1 MNMSLE
7 ELYDYLVRN
16 GILVEP
22 DPDKVSVYDYARFRE
37 FKTMISE
44 KNISHDRLDDFLS
57 KIESIKSDL
66 DDLGYDIESLKE

>member
-1 MNMSLE
+1 MSLE

-22 DPDKVSVYDYARFRE
+22 DPDKVSVYDYARFRD
-37 FKTMISE
+37 FKTMITE
-44 KNISHDRLDDFLS
+44 KNTSHDLDDILS

-66 DDLGYDIESLKE
+66 DDLGYDIESLKD